1 MNWLALLVVLGM
13 VPSICQSAQ
22 VAVRLVHATN
32 APGKA
37 ADNEFRDATPRLQ
50 KAFGWREYNVLSRS
64 AVSLRESDVRQMD
77 LGQHLTLRVKLL
89 KDQQPLYLIRC
100 ELLRDEKDILQTTVS
115 MTSGSSYFITGRT
128 YDGGQL
134 LISVAVR

>member
-13 VPSICQSAQ
+13 IPSIGQSAQ
-22 VAVRLVHATN
+22 VAVRLIHATN
-32 APGKA
+32 APGPA
-37 ADNEFRDATPRLQ
+37 ANNEFRDATPRLQ
-50 KAFGWREYNVLSRS
+50 KAFGWREYHVLSRT
-64 AVSLRESDVRQMD
+64 AASLRENDVRQMD

-89 KDQQPLYLIRC
+89 KDQHPLYFMRC

-115 MTSGSSYFITGRT
+115 MTSGSSYFITGPA

-134 LISVAVR
+134 LISIAVR